1 MKGHENLI
9 PNSERS
15 PDEVRKNSAKGG
27 VKSGVTR
34 RRRKAIKETL
44 AGAWNIRLCDI
55 EDPGVRKA
63 FMTAAKSK
71 DGKITIGEAMT
82 NGMVLAMIRGNA
94 LMSQLVLDLMKES
107 PAVKLKEKELRLR
120 EREIEIREKLA
131 EKDLQEDEPSEQVE
145 FTFEREK

>member
-1 MKGHENLI
+1 MAREDLI
-9 PNSERS
+9 PLNRRTK
-15 PDEVRKNSAKGG
+15 DEQKEIAKKGG
-27 VKSGVTR
+27 IKSGAAR
-34 RRRKAIKETL
+34 RRRKAIKEIL

-63 FMTAAKSK
+63 FMTAAKSQ

-120 EREIEIREKLA
+120 EREIEIKEKLA
-131 EKDLQEDEPSEQVE
+131 EKDLQEDEHSEQVE

>member
-1 MKGHENLI
+1 MI
-9 PNSERS
+9 PLNRRTK
-15 PDEVRKNSAKGG
+15 DEQKEIAKKGG
-27 VKSGVTR
+27 IKSGATR
-34 RRRKAIKETL
+34 RRRKAIKEIL

-63 FMTAAKSK
+63 FMTAAKSQ

>member
-1 MKGHENLI
+1 MI
-9 PNSERS
+9 PLNRRTK
-15 PDEVRKNSAKGG
+15 DEQKEIAKKGG
-27 VKSGVTR
+27 IKSGATR
-34 RRRKAIKETL
+34 RRRKAIKEIL

-63 FMTAAKSK
+63 FMTAAKSQ
-71 DGKITIGEAMT
+71 DGQITIGEAMT

>member
-1 MKGHENLI
+1 MAREDLI
-9 PNSERS
+9 PLNRRTK
-15 PDEVRKNSAKGG
+15 DEQKEIAKKGG
-27 VKSGVTR
+27 IKSGATR
-34 RRRKAIKETL
+34 RRRKAIKEIL

-63 FMTAAKSK
+63 FMTAAKSQ

-82 NGMVLAMIRGNA
+82 NGMVLAMIWGNA

>member
-1 MKGHENLI
+1 MI
-9 PNSERS
+9 PLNRRTK
-15 PDEVRKNSAKGG
+15 DEQKEIAKKGG
-27 VKSGVTR
+27 IKSGATR
-34 RRRKAIKETL
+34 RRRKAIKEIL

-63 FMTAAKSK
+63 FMTAAKSQ
-71 DGKITIGEAMT
+71 DGQITIGEAMT

-120 EREIEIREKLA
+120 EREIEVKEKLA
-131 EKDLQEDEPSEQVE
+131 EKNLQEDEPSEQVE

>member
-1 MKGHENLI
+1 MI
-9 PNSERS
+9 PLNRRTK
-15 PDEVRKNSAKGG
+15 DEQKEIAKKGG
-27 VKSGVTR
+27 IKSGATR
-34 RRRKAIKETL
+34 RRRKAIKEIL

-63 FMTAAKSK
+63 FMTAAKSQ

-120 EREIEIREKLA
+120 EREIEIKEKLA

>member
-1 MKGHENLI
+1 MI
-9 PNSERS
+9 PLNRRTK
-15 PDEVRKNSAKGG
+15 DEQKEIAKKGG
-27 VKSGVTR
+27 IKSGAVR
-34 RRRKAIKETL
+34 RRRKAIKEIL

-63 FMTAAKSK
+63 FMTAAKSQ

-120 EREIEIREKLA
+120 EREIEIKEKLA

>member
-34 RRRKAIKETL
+34 RRRKAIMEIL

-63 FMTAAKSK
+63 FMTAAKSQ

-94 LMSQLVLDLMKES
+94 LMSQLVLDLMKEN
-107 PAVKLKEKELRLR
+107 PAVKLKEKELRMR

>member
-1 MKGHENLI
+1 MI
-9 PNSERS
+9 PLNRRTK
-15 PDEVRKNSAKGG
+15 DEQKEIAKKGG
-27 VKSGVTR
+27 IKSGVTR
-34 RRRKAIKETL
+34 RRRKAIKEIL

-63 FMTAAKSK
+63 FMTAAKSQ

>member
-1 MKGHENLI
+1 MAREDLI
-9 PNSERS
+9 PLNRRTK
-15 PDEVRKNSAKGG
+15 DEQKEIAKKGG
-27 VKSGVTR
+27 IKSGATR
-34 RRRKAIKETL
+34 RRRKAIKEIL

-63 FMTAAKSK
+63 FMTAAKSQ

>member
-1 MKGHENLI
+1 MAREDLI
-9 PNSERS
+9 PLNRRTK
-15 PDEVRKNSAKGG
+15 DEQKEIAKKGG
-27 VKSGVTR
+27 IKSGATR
-34 RRRKAIKETL
+34 RRRKAIKEIL

-63 FMTAAKSK
+63 FMTAAKSQ

-131 EKDLQEDEPSEQVE
+131 EKDLQEDEPSKQVE

>member
-34 RRRKAIKETL
+34 RRRKAIKEIL
-44 AGAWNIRLCDI
+44 AGAWNIWLCDI

-63 FMTAAKSK
+63 FMTAAKSQ

>member
-1 MKGHENLI
+1 
-9 PNSERS
+9 
-15 PDEVRKNSAKGG
+15 
-27 VKSGVTR
+27 VKER
-34 RRRKAIKETL
+34 RRRKAIKEIL

-63 FMTAAKSK
+63 FMTAAKSQ

>member
-27 VKSGVTR
+27 IKSGATR
-34 RRRKAIKETL
+34 RRRKAIKEIL

-63 FMTAAKSK
+63 FMTAAKSQ
-71 DGKITIGEAMT
+71 DGKITIGEAMA
-82 NGMVLAMIRGNA
+82 NGM
-94 LMSQLVLDLMKES
+94 SW
-107 PAVKLKEKELRLR
+107 P
-120 EREIEIREKLA
+120 
-131 EKDLQEDEPSEQVE
+131 
-145 FTFEREK
+145 

>member
-27 VKSGVTR
+27 IKSGATR
-34 RRRKAIKETL
+34 RRRKAIKEIL

-63 FMTAAKSK
+63 FMTASKSQ
-71 DGKITIGEAMT
+71 DGKITIGEAMA
-82 NGMVLAMIRGNA
+82 NGMVLAMMRGSA
-94 LMSQLVLDLMKES
+94 HMSQVVLDLMRETPDVKLREKEL
-107 PAVKLKEKELRLR
+107 KLKERELR
-120 EREIEIREKLA
+120 IREKLA
-131 EKDLQEDEPSEQVE
+131 EKDLQEDEPSEKVE
-145 FTFEREK
+145 FTFERGK

>member
-34 RRRKAIKETL
+34 RRRKAIKEIL

-63 FMTAAKSK
+63 FMTAAKSQ
-71 DGKITIGEAMT
+71 DGEITIGEAMT

-120 EREIEIREKLA
+120 KREIEIREKLA
-131 EKDLQEDEPSEQVE
+131 EKDLQEDEPSAQVE

>member
-1 MKGHENLI
+1 MI
-9 PNSERS
+9 PLNRRTK
-15 PDEVRKNSAKGG
+15 DEQKEIAKKGG
-27 VKSGVTR
+27 IKSGATR
-34 RRRKAIKETL
+34 RRRKAIKEIL

-63 FMTAAKSK
+63 FMTAAKSQ

-131 EKDLQEDEPSEQVE
+131 EKDLQEDEPSKQVE

>member
-1 MKGHENLI
+1 MI
-9 PNSERS
+9 PLNRRTK
-15 PDEVRKNSAKGG
+15 DEQKEIAKKGG
-27 VKSGVTR
+27 IKSGATR
-34 RRRKAIKETL
+34 RRRKAIKEIL

-63 FMTAAKSK
+63 FMTAAKSQ
-71 DGKITIGEAMT
+71 DGQITIGEAMT

-120 EREIEIREKLA
+120 EREIEIKEKLA
-131 EKDLQEDEPSEQVE
+131 EKDLQEDEHSEQVE

>member
-34 RRRKAIKETL
+34 RRRKAIKEILT
-44 AGAWNIRLCDI
+44 GAWNIRLCDI

-63 FMTAAKSK
+63 FMTAAKSQ

-82 NGMVLAMIRGNA
+82 NGMLLAMIRGNA

-145 FTFEREK
+145 FTFERKK

>member
-34 RRRKAIKETL
+34 RRRKAIKEIL
-44 AGAWNIRLCDI
+44 AGVWNIRLCDI

-63 FMTAAKSK
+63 FMTAAKSQ